1 LQIEKIPIKK
11 INPAPYNPRKDLKPG
26 DSEYD
31 KLKRSILEF
40 DMVEPLVW
48 NKQTGNLVG
57 GHQRLK
63 ILIENGETRVDCS
76 VVDLSKSKE
85 KALNIALNKI
95 QGEWDFP
102 KLRDLLLEIDTGEFD
117 IDITG
122 FDAGELEQLVASYP
136 LEGGEAREDEFDV
149 DKALEDIEEPKTKQG
164 DIIEMGRH
172 RLMCGDV
179 KEDCGILAETVRF
192 DLLVTDPPYG
202 VSYANKNE
210 FLNAID
216 EGNRIQTPIEGD
228 DRTPE
233 EMYSFWCAS
242 FQCVRPFMR
251 DGACYYV
258 TGPQGGDLLLLLLLA
273 LKECKFPLRHML
285 VWAKNNHVLG
295 RSDYHYKHE
304 PIIYGWVDGAGHK
317 FYGGRGEM
325 SVWEIPKPHKSELHP
340 TMKPIELFSRAIRNG
355 SKKGETVFDPFV
367 GSGTTIIASEQLN
380 RTCYAM
386 EIDPKYCDVIVE
398 RWQTFT
404 GKKAKYLKE

>member
-1 LQIEKIPIKK
+1 MQIEKVPIKK

-26 DSEYD
+26 DPEYD

-63 ILIENGETRVDCS
+63 ILIENGETSVDCS

-136 LEGGEAREDEFDV
+136 LEGSEAREDEFDV
-149 DKALEDIEEPKTKQG
+149 DKALEDIEEPKTKRG
-164 DIIEMGRH
+164 DIIELGRH
-172 RLMCGDV
+172 RLMCGDSVDGPYLGQLLEGV
-179 KEDCGILAETVRF
+179 KADAII
-192 DLLVTDPPYG
+192 TDPPYAIYGSSTG
-202 VSYANKNE
+202 VSAE
-210 FLNAID
+210 IA
-216 EGNRIQTPIEGD
+216 D
-228 DRTPE
+228 DN
-233 EMYSFWCAS
+233 M
-242 FQCVRPFMR
+242 VRPFWR
-251 DGACYYV
+251 SI
-258 TGPQGGDLLLLLLLA
+258 LA
-273 LKECKFPLRHML
+273 LAVASTPMSAHVYIFCDWRSYPSWFGEIKSSSLRL
-285 VWAKNNHVLG
+285 VNVIVWDKGDGGLG
-295 RSDYHYKHE
+295 AMYTNRHE
-304 PIIYGWVDGAGHK
+304 FIMFLENIPQLQVMTKKKKGKSKVVYGYANVQRFNILQGKSRHHNAG
-317 FYGGRGEM
+317 
-325 SVWEIPKPHKSELHP
+325 
-340 TMKPIELFSRAIRNG
+340 KPIELVGVFVDAST
-355 SKKGETVFDPFV
+355 EQDEVVFDPFV
-367 GSGTTIIASEQLN
+367 GSGTTIIASEQLD
-380 RTCYAM
+380 RICYAM